1 MNAGKRVSVNA
12 RQCDDCRVCCSLL
25 GFTEKPETFQC
36 EWLKGSLKEELR
48 PDKLGILFSLEEN
61 RSPVEK
67 RTLVAREFILNSFQD
82 NSTLLNSLSKRRLL
96 LLQKRNSYSYLGPVE
111 EVEKVKHL
119 ASRAR
124 QQ

>member
-1 MNAGKRVSVNA
+1 MNA
-12 RQCDDCRVCCSLL
+12 RQCDDCRVCCNLL
-25 GFTEKPETFQC
+25 GFSQRPETFQC

-48 PDKLGILFSLEEN
+48 PDKIGLLFSLEEN

-67 RTLVAREFILNSFQD
+67 RTLVAREFILNSFQEH
-82 NSTLLNSLSKRRLL
+82 STLLASLSKKRLL
-96 LLQKRNSYSYLGPVE
+96 VLQKRNSYSYLGPLE

-119 ASRAR
+119 EGRAR